1 MQINSERGRIPNSIQ
16 TFRPLYFWRFLLS
29 VISILLSH
37 YYIFTHNSYSIYY
50 PDPVIHTLFCDCRFF
65 SDGFLLVVYIL
76 EDFGSMHRRTIKIR
90 KSPCVFFLTYTC
102 IICKETDKRCIY
114 FCISLNVWLKWY
126 NVTLLRFYCQVLFL
140 WNKIWYLTHFFSVI
154 LFSIYC
160 KPSIM
165 ILFLFTING
174 MKKKK

>member
-1 MQINSERGRIPNSIQ
+1 MNFSFLKKNGFLLPSIIVLIDINLLQINSERGRIPNSIQ

-37 YYIFTHNSYSIYY
+37 YYIFTHNSFSIYY
-50 PDPVIHTLFCDCRFF
+50 PDSITHTLFCDCRFF

-102 IICKETDKRCIY
+102 IWMY
-114 FCISLNVWLKWY
+114 
-126 NVTLLRFYCQVLFL
+126 
-140 WNKIWYLTHFFSVI
+140 I
-154 LFSIYC
+154 LFV
-160 KPSIM
+160 
-165 ILFLFTING
+165 
-174 MKKKK
+174 KKLIKDVFISVSLWMYD